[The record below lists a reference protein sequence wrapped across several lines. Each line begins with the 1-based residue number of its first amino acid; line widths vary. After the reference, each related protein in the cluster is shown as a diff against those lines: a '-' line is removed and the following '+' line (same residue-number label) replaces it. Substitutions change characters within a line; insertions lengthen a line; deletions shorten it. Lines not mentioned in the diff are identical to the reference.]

1 LPLLA
6 GIGATTDPSAWNES
20 AGWPIIA
27 TTVGGRWLG
36 LFVALAALVSSW
48 ALFNSQLLYV
58 SRLPFAVAR
67 DGQLP
72 GPPAKVASRSGVPT
86 VALVSSCAVTAC
98 FVAFSFGKL
107 VVIDILVYAA
117 GLALELIALI
127 VLRVKRPQMAR
138 PFRVPG
144 GRIGLALAVV
154 LPMLVI
160 AIVAWA
166 SVKDEAARTQLMV
179 VTGL

>member
-1 LPLLA
+1 MCP
-6 GIGATTDPSAWNES
+6 
-20 AGWPIIA
+20 
-27 TTVGGRWLG
+27 VGRPARLDEKAPQLVGVGDRPGDGTGEPVRTHRVDRG
-36 LFVALAALVSSW
+36 LE
-48 ALFNSQLLYV
+48 Q
-58 SRLPFAVAR
+58 
-67 DGQLP
+67 
-72 GPPAKVASRSGVPT
+72 
-86 VALVSSCAVTAC
+86 
-98 FVAFSFGKL
+98 
-107 VVIDILVYAA
+107 A

-166 SVKDEAARTQLMV
+166 GVKDEAARTQLMV
-179 VTGL
+179 VTGLILSGPVVYVLRRRFAAARQIEEAAEKPDLAVER